1 MDNLRL
7 AYRNARRGKGWLYAV
22 KNFERNAEENL
33 LTIQRS
39 LIEKTFYTSSYK
51 TKTITEP
58 KVREIYILPFAP
70 DRIVQHALM
79 NVIELIWEKLFIFD
93 SYACRKGK
101 GIHAG
106 SRRTM
111 EFVRKNDYVL
121 KCDISK
127 FYPSIDHEVLFDIV
141 QRKIK
146 CKDTLWLL
154 KDIIYSVPNGRNV
167 PIGNY
172 TSQWFG
178 NLYMNELDQILKHQY
193 KVKDYLRYCDD
204 FCLFH
209 NDKQFLNEMKSVIQE
224 FADSKLKLKLSKCE
238 MFPVTH
244 GVDFLGYRHFRD
256 YILLRKSTAKR
267 LIKRLKVIPE
277 LYTKGRIT
285 ADYIISSIA
294 SAKGWLQWAN
304 TKNLKLSLQI
314 NNLMER
320 YAKA

>member
-7 AYRNARRGKGWLYAV
+7 AHKHARKGKGWQYAV
-22 KNFERNAEENL
+22 KNFDRNAEENL
-33 LTIQRS
+33 AVIRES
-39 LIEKTFYTSSYK
+39 LIQKTFHTSPYK
-51 TKTITEP
+51 TKIITEP
-58 KVREIYILPFAP
+58 KVREIYMLPFTP

-79 NVIELIWEKLFIFD
+79 NVIEPIWEGLFISD

-106 SRRTM
+106 SRRAM
-111 EFVRKNDYVL
+111 EFIRKNDYVL

-127 FYPSIDHEVLFDIV
+127 FYPSMHHDILFDLV

-146 CKDTLWLL
+146 CNDTLWLMN
-154 KDIIYSVPNGRNV
+154 DIIYSVPDGRNV

-178 NLYMNELDQILKHQY
+178 NLYLNEIDQMLKHQY
-193 KVKDYLRYCDD
+193 KVRHYLRYCDD

-209 NDKQFLNEMKSVIQE
+209 NDKQFLNEMKAVILE
-224 FADSKLKLKLSKCE
+224 FADTRLKLRLSKCE
-238 MFPVTH
+238 LFPVSE

-256 YILLRKSTAKR
+256 YVLLRKSTAKR
-267 LIKRLKVIPE
+267 LVKRLTLIPA
-277 LYTKGRIT
+277 LYEKGRIT
-285 ADYIISSIA
+285 AEYIRSSIA

-304 TKNLKLSLQI
+304 TNNLRLALQI
-314 NNLMER
+314 DALTEA
-320 YAKA
+320 YAEL